1 MSKKL
6 TFAYRGD
13 GHVSDETVVFSYID
27 GFVWLTWPGAV
38 EVRRVGKYEAV
49 MESMK
54 DFLAQS
60 ELGERLAAGTSK
72 SRLPSPLRL

>member
-1 MSKKL
+1 M
-6 TFAYRGD
+6 TFAYRAD

-27 GFVWLTWPGAV
+27 GYVWMSWPGAEAV
-38 EVRRVGKYEAV
+38 VRVGKYEAV

-60 ELGERLAAGTSK
+60 ELGRRLAAGTSR
-72 SRLPSPLRL
+72 SDPPDSFQT